1 MGFGDNHRHSAPE
14 VFHIASILLHAANA
28 TLVFL
33 LLRRLVGAAIPAL
46 VGAALFAVHPLQV
59 ESVAWVSETRG
70 LLATLLGLTALL
82 QYLAWRN
89 APRPRQYLVAATYFV
104 LAMLAKP
111 SAAAVPLMA
120 MVIDGVWYRR
130 PWRASLYAMSPWLLA
145 AAVVIFITRWQQPS
159 SSILH
164 APPLWQRPFVAGDA
178 LAFYL
183 GKLVLP
189 WRLGFDYG
197 RRPDVVLSQMWTWL
211 AWLVPL
217 QIVVAIFFSTRRAA
231 WTTAALLALVA
242 ILPQLG
248 FVPFIFQETSTVA
261 DRYMY
266 LPMVGVAL
274 AAALAIEAF
283 ASLEALSIAGV
294 VLGVL
299 AAQTVSQ
306 CAVWRDDVS
315 LYTHGLA
322 VNPGSYVAHYGLGNA
337 YQRDGRNVAAEAEY
351 RLALDLNPHYAWA
364 LNALGVS
371 LAGAGQTTEAIAAY
385 RKAIASNPSLA
396 ETHVNLANAYWQSG
410 QKEKAFDEYREALRL
425 DDRSANAHC
434 NYGDALIESGR
445 VGEGVEHLD
454 RAVTINPRFAAAH
467 VKLGLALVAIG
478 QLTLAAEEFHAAL
491 DANPKQVEAIVNLGL
506 IAWQQGRADEALRD
520 FDEALAIEPDFADAL
535 FHKGRLLLER
545 GQREA
550 GLALLRRALER
561 LLSQSR
567 KAQFVRDEL
576 KKYESP

>member
-1 MGFGDNHRHSAPE
+1 
-14 VFHIASILLHAANA
+14 
-28 TLVFL
+28 
-33 LLRRLVGAAIPAL
+33 
-46 VGAALFAVHPLQV
+46 VHPLQV

-70 LLATLLGLTALL
+70 LLATFLGLTALL
-82 QYLAWRN
+82 QYLAWRE
-89 APRPRQYLVAATYFV
+89 APRPRQYLVAAMYFV
-104 LAMLAKP
+104 MAMLAKP
-111 SAAAVPLMA
+111 SATAVPLMA
-120 MVIDGVWYRR
+120 MVIDCLWYRR
-130 PWRASLYAMSPWLLA
+130 SLKASLYALSPWLLA
-145 AAVVIFITRWQQPS
+145 AAIVIVITRWQQPS
-159 SSILH
+159 SAVVH

-189 WRLGFDYG
+189 RHLGFDYG

-217 QIVVAIFFSTRRAA
+217 QVVVAIFFSTRRAA

-266 LPMVGVAL
+266 LSMVGVAL
-274 AAALAIEAF
+274 AAALAIEAS
-283 ASLEALSIAGV
+283 ASLEALAMAGV
-294 VLGVL
+294 ALGVL

-396 ETHVNLANAYWQSG
+396 EIHVNLANAYWQSG
-410 QKEKAFDEYREALRL
+410 EKEKALDEYREALRL

-478 QLTLAAEEFHAAL
+478 QLTLAAEEFRAAL

-506 IAWQQGRADEALRD
+506 IAWQQGRADDALRD

-545 GQREA
+545 GQRDA

-561 LLSQSR
+561 LPSHSR